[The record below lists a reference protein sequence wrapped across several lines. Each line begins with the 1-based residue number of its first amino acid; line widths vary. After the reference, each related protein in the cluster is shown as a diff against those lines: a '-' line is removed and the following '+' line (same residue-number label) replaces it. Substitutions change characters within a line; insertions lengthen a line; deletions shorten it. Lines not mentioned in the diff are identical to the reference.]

1 MCGQRQINTEIHT
14 NGDCIE
20 HTSKWLQCMIF
31 IDGEEPS
38 GGSRDSS
45 GMSVEDFWSV
55 HDGRWMNSDGG

>member
-1 MCGQRQINTEIHT
+1 MPLMCGQRQNKHGNIHSKRR
-14 NGDCIE
+14 DFIE

-45 GMSVEDFWSV
+45 GVSVEDSGTFT
-55 HDGRWMNSDGG
+55 RGGG